1 MDIASSDLNAVT
13 LPIPSEMRPHVF
25 LASGNDPDMEAEFL
39 RWGGFSE
46 FYTQPKDAA
55 KCGVCIFR
63 RGFGVVSLIQPFL
76 DRAGKE
82 ANVFCFDPFPRTFFR
97 VNQNWVEIYSTVES
111 T

>member
-13 LPIPSEMRPHVF
+13 LPISSEARQFVF

-39 RWGGFSE
+39 RWGGKSE
-46 FYTQPKDAA
+46 FYTQPEDAE
-55 KCGVCIFR
+55 KCGICIFR
-63 RGFGVVSLIQPFL
+63 RGFGIVSLIQPFF

-82 ANVFCFDPFPRTFFR
+82 ANVFVYDYQSSFERIGP
-97 VNQNWVEIYSTVES
+97 NWIEIYSTVVS

>member
-13 LPIPSEMRPHVF
+13 LPISSEARHFVF
-25 LASGNDPDMEAEFL
+25 LASGNDSDMEAEFL
-39 RWGGFSE
+39 RWGGSSE
-46 FYTQPKDAA
+46 FTTDPKNAE
-55 KCGVCIFR
+55 KCGICLFR

-97 VNQNWVEIYSTVES
+97 VNQNWVEIYSTVAS